1 VTTHIEVDES
11 NELLTGLLRKVK
23 EGEDITLTRL
33 GRPVAK
39 LTAVETSEPS
49 KRLGALRGM
58 LPQFDDAEWERLDEE
73 IRGLFRL

>member
-23 EGEDITLTRL
+23 EGEDITLTRM

-39 LTAVETSEPS
+39 LTSVETGDPSE
-49 KRLGALRGM
+49 RLGALRGM